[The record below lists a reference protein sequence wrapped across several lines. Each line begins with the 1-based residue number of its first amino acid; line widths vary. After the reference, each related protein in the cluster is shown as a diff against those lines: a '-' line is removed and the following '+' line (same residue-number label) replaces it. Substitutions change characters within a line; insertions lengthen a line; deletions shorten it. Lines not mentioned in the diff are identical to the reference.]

1 MNVKELS
8 TAHFIPLVR
17 THMRCSPAYQH
28 RIIQILESNDSRNVL
43 FDTFIRPNLFVP
55 NLDQHIPVHQGKY
68 DYFSDIHSKALDD
81 SLQSKP
87 LTQIDYSHFSNTL
100 RVPAYG
106 PDGRGAGPVSYGW
119 EPPTP
124 RAAIGLFWVFTF
136 ETDPTDASGFQT
148 QLEWVWQKGS
158 DGITPLGRLDAYL
171 RKNYQDY
178 RGYTVVWSG
187 NKSVHIHLIFD
198 TTHLSREASL
208 HAAMMANTDPD
219 HRLKNWSED
228 IREDSIWEYHKDT
241 WMKLAG
247 LMKTQAGISAEFDK
261 AMKPLHQ
268 KRRMPWAIRLA
279 EEGNYHEFPVDTWI
293 PQIVLDERLVTT
305 RPKGALGWLLSAAE
319 ANAMPSRM
327 PTHRVRGHRPDLSDD
342 PDLRD
347 AMINYLAAEWGHQY
361 PKPAIVEWD
370 DGYPR
375 VYFYNHAGDIHAS
388 TFLGSGHSRLVY
400 RGAGAPSSNPA
411 VAQLPR
417 GMSLDDLVFVLE
429 EQMGRGVPAPPQG
442 LSAPFRSGRNLAVLA
457 HYRHAKDR
465 TVNGNRAGLRQAVS
479 MQLEAKPFSMIV
491 TAEGGGKSSTL
502 LDTAIDYRWNDF
514 YEAKFPG
521 RGLVKPNRGLHVF
534 ACMANVQAE
543 EQFLNFVEK
552 PGNENHAVLL
562 FSFSEHYQQAN
573 DHRRVDETWEYITY
587 DAALSSGFNSQ
598 LDAVFANQPAV
609 YHRVTAE
616 MRQGL
621 TLPNGQS
628 AFDNVMDVIFFTS
641 HALAQDL
648 NQISKSKAWL
658 HPDFRPDMTP
668 EEWMPLAETFTVY
681 RLIHD
686 EISVEDLLWIATE
699 EEVAFARRVRRSV
712 KGWDQASASTKYR
725 AYADMAHNKPKD
737 MTFHRF
743 TKIDEARFKSEDQV
757 AVDFKR
763 FQFGVENSDDSM
775 FKATDGQVVYLKPK
789 DWWQRLRARIVIT
802 TTERLPVEVIRALPW
817 TGYQG
822 RPERFVILPLD
833 REETFPVE
841 HLSVELNADASK
853 SKVQGLVTR
862 LLNDPDDPVDAVI
875 TNYATGT
882 NIYSHK
888 AARGRNDLAE
898 KNIAT
903 ILTFMGSEQYSVLN
917 CIGQKFDIRDPIG
930 LSYRDM
936 LNQDVGRNR
945 GFRSTGPTPGEHRLI
960 VSPRLYRCLGGQ
972 RFFGSG
978 RYRFTPKTVA

>member
-8 TAHFIPLVR
+8 AAHFIPLVR

-55 NLDQHIPVHQGKY
+55 NLDQHIPVHHGKY

-81 SLQSKP
+81 SLPSKP

-106 PDGRGAGPVSYGW
+106 PDGRGAGPVSYAW

-148 QLEWVWQKGS
+148 QLEWVWQKGN

-187 NKSVHIHLIFD
+187 NKSIHIHLIFD

-228 IREDSIWEYHKDT
+228 IREDTVWEYHKDT

-247 LMKTQAGISAEFDK
+247 LMKTQAGISAEFDE

-305 RPKGALGWLLSAAE
+305 RPRGALGWLLSAAE
-319 ANAMPSRM
+319 ANAMPSRI

-375 VYFYNHAGDIHAS
+375 VYFYNHAGDIHPS

-429 EQMGRGVPAPPQG
+429 EQMGRGVPAPPKG

-479 MQLEAKPFSMIV
+479 MQLEAKPFSMVV

-502 LDTAIDYRWNDF
+502 LDTALEYRWNDF

-521 RGLVKPNRGLHVF
+521 RGLVSPNRGFQVF
-534 ACMANVQAE
+534 ASMANDQAR
-543 EQFLNFVEK
+543 EQYRNFIRE
-552 PGNENHAVLL
+552 PGNVNHAVLL
-562 FSFSEHYQQAN
+562 FGFSEYYQQA
-573 DHRRVDETWEYITY
+573 DKHRSVDETWEYITHE
-587 DAALSSGFNSQ
+587 AALGAGYNTQ
-598 LDAVFANQPAV
+598 LDAVFELQRDV
-609 YHRVTAE
+609 YERVTAE
-616 MRQGL
+616 MQRGWI
-621 TLPNGQS
+621 LPNGQS
-628 AFDNVMDVIFFTS
+628 AFDNPMDVIVFTS
-641 HALAQDL
+641 HAMAQGL
-648 NQISKSKAWL
+648 NEVSKSKAWL
-658 HPDFRPDMTP
+658 HPDFRPDMEP
-668 EEWMPLAETFTVY
+668 DEWCKLAAKFTTY

-686 EISVEDLLWIATE
+686 EISVEDILWIATKA
-699 EEVAFARRVRRSV
+699 EVDFAESVRQSIDDWE
-712 KGWDQASASTKYR
+712 KASQSARYA
-725 AYADMAHNKPKD
+725 AYTDMIHLRTKD
-737 MTFHRF
+737 MNFHKL
-743 TKIDEARFKSEDQV
+743 TEIIKAGFKLEDQV
-757 AVDFKR
+757 AVDFNR
-763 FQFGVENSDDSM
+763 FPFGVENSDESM
-775 FKATDGQVVYLKPK
+775 FKATDGKVIYVKPK
-789 DWWQRLRARIVIT
+789 DWWPRLRARVVIT
-802 TTERLPVEVIRALPW
+802 TTERLPVEVIRTLSW
-817 TGYQG
+817 SGYQG
-822 RPERFVILPLD
+822 RSERFAVLALD
-833 REETFPVE
+833 REVTFPVE

-875 TNYATGT
+875 TNYVTGT

-888 AARGRNDLAE
+888 GARGRNDLAD

-903 ILTFMGSEQYSVLN
+903 ILTFIGAGQYSVLN
-917 CIGQKFDIRDPIG
+917 CIGQKFDIVDPVG
-930 LSYRDM
+930 LCYRDM
-936 LNQDVGRNR
+936 LNQDLGRNR
-945 GFRSTGPTPGEHRLI
+945 GFRSTGLTPREHRLV
-960 VSPRLYRCLGGQ
+960 VSPRLYCCLGGQ

-978 RYRFTPKTVA
+978 RYRFTPKAVA